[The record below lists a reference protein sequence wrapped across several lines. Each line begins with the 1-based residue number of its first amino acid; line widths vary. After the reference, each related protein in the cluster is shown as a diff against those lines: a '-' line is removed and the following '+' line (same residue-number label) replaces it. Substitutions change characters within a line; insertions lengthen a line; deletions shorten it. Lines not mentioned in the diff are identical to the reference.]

1 MAEDKATLA
10 TRRRVV
16 QRARTQ
22 VGAHYLLGSSGQ
34 KPGEGDLRMLP
45 NILQPPEKQQLFTA
59 QNHKNKCSGKHL
71 SKKAMAR
78 LDKKK
83 IGDPVKR
90 EHLAHPEKYFWPR
103 VITWQYE
110 NRVYGESCLNKRHF
124 DCIGFIYWS
133 LRDVNPKIF
142 YKHLS
147 ILEVR
152 NLCGIVNS
160 HGVDHANIC
169 VADILI
175 RRNNG
180 HIGLAVGEGTGL
192 VVEAQRED
200 TGVVVSSVGLWDFH
214 GRLPGSF
221 WGAQDAP

>member
-1 MAEDKATLA
+1 MAEDKATLT
-10 TRRRVV
+10 TRLRVV
-16 QRARTQ
+16 QRARAQ

-34 KPGEGDLRMLP
+34 KPGEGSLRILP
-45 NILQPPEKQQLFTA
+45 NILHPPEKLQLFTA

-71 SKKAMAR
+71 SKKALAR

-83 IGDPVKR
+83 LGDPAKR

-103 VITWQYE
+103 VVKWQYE
-110 NRVYGESCLNKRHF
+110 NQVYGESCVNRRHF
-124 DCIGFIYWS
+124 DCIGLIYWC

-142 YKHLS
+142 HTQPS
-147 ILEVR
+147 ILQVR
-152 NLCGIVNS
+152 KLCVIVNS
-160 HGVDHANIC
+160 QGVDYADLC
-169 VADILI
+169 VGDILI

-180 HIGLAVGEGTGL
+180 HIGLAVGESSGL

-200 TGVVVSSVGLWDFH
+200 TGVVLSRVGLWDFH

-221 WGAQDAP
+221 WGAQGTP